1 MRNQKKKNDLT
12 ARPKKATNKKRKKF
26 NKKKSKMKKKCI
38 YLKVKNAYLNSD
50 QTEPDRTQHID
61 VHIIFNKILN
71 AL

>member
-1 MRNQKKKNDLT
+1 
-12 ARPKKATNKKRKKF
+12 
-26 NKKKSKMKKKCI
+26 MKKKCI